1 MALDPK
7 LLRRIKETWKDV
19 TKIANLSA
27 LTRLDLSS
35 ALDDDCEIIRLFSFS
50 NFSRKFKTLKY
61 LTALTSLDLTRAG
74 LGYNN
79 PNSCSDWRRG
89 RAARP
94 CTDLSHELPGYSC
107 SAHLCRGL
115 KYLTA
120 LTYLNIRES
129 DVDLTLVCKT
139 LKYLTALTHLN
150 VCYETKTA
158 DDAARICNA
167 AAAAGLTQLKR
178 LLLGESK
185 CVHGMGNCG
194 EYELSDIVEC
204 EAWKQL
210 KLPQPPR
217 EILEQCGELTNPF
230 MCFDELAISDF
241 DDKEGIDYVQWLNCA
256 PLVSYLASR
265 EKVAYHAIRIFMVG
279 DSTVSPFP
287 ARSATAVGLC
297 FIVMYLIACC
307 CRRARRR

>member
-120 LTYLNIRES
+120 LTYLNLRES

-150 VCYETKTA
+150 VCRETRLA
-158 DDAARICNA
+158 DDAARVCHA
-167 AAAAGLTQLKR
+167 AAAAGLTRLKK
-178 LLLGESK
+178 LFLGESVY
-185 CVHGMGNCG
+185 CHYQMNED
-194 EYELSDIVEC
+194 EYDVNDILES

-210 KLPQPPR
+210 KLPQPPQ
-217 EILEQCGELTNPF
+217 EIIEQVGGLVNIHDGGES
-230 MCFDELAISDF
+230 EYGDF
-241 DDKEGIDYVQWLNCA
+241 DPDNSLDQVQWINCA
-256 PLVSYLASR
+256 PLVAYLSSR
-265 EKVAYHAIRIFMVG
+265 DKVAYHAIRIFMVG
-279 DSTVSPFP
+279 DSTVRHSQHLYCVP
-287 ARSATAVGLC
+287 S
-297 FIVMYLIACC
+297 Y
-307 CRRARRR
+307 